1 MVDYDSMINS
11 WRNINDDNKENPD
24 DFVQFVK
31 EKVKMQ
37 QRKMLIVNILLSST
51 FTMSL
56 VVILGIWLAFPERTI
71 YFYGSLIAMGLSMI
85 LLLLITWSGF
95 QLKKYDPQVETKRF
109 ISGHKRKL
117 MNRIFALKYATPAFL
132 VLLIINFML
141 YFQDVLVNESIIFK
155 IFAYSLTIFWIIG
168 LGFAFNKNRI
178 RAIQENEKLLID
190 INKWND
196 YEK

>member
-1 MVDYDSMINS
+1 MTDFDSMISS
-11 WRNINDDNKENPD
+11 WRNINDVNKENPD
-24 DFVQFVK
+24 DFFRLVK

-37 QRKMLIVNILLSST
+37 QRKMLIVNLLLSTT
-51 FTMSL
+51 FIITMF
-56 VVILGIWLAFPERTI
+56 VILSIWLAFPERTI

-85 LLLLITWSGF
+85 LFLLITWSGF
-95 QLKKYDPQVETKRF
+95 QLKKYDPQLEAKRF

-132 VLLIINFML
+132 GLLIINFML
-141 YFQDVLVNESIIFK
+141 YFQDVLVNESLTFK
-155 IFAYSLTIFWIIG
+155 ILAYSLTIFWIAG

-178 RAIQENEKLLID
+178 RSIHENEKLLID
-190 INKWND
+190 FNKWNE